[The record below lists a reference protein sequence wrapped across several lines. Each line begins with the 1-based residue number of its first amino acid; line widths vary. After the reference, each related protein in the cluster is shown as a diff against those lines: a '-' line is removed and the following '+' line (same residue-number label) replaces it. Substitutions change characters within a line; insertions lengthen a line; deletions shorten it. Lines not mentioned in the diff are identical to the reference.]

1 MKTASLLVIGTT
13 LALVLA
19 LLFFVE
25 PAEAKRRGSSSSRSS
40 SSSSSRSSSSSSSSS
55 SRSSSSSSRRGSSP
69 TSVSSSSSGSKKKV
83 KSKLKKAA
91 VVGAVA
97 YTAYKVGK
105 LKAGFG
111 LKKRKY
117 KFYDW
122 NDWREA
128 DGLLCRNTTD
138 CNWVDPRLYCQ
149 DYELD
154 FSPSRAW
161 FGGDFASIVGT
172 CACPRGWFFDDKG
185 SRPSMKCSKRSSG
198 LSGTSLILAIV
209 IPLGLLLCCACAGFF
224 IVRKMRN

>member
-1 MKTASLLVIGTT
+1 MKAASLLVIGTT

-25 PAEAKRRGSSSSRSS
+25 PAEAKRGGSR
-40 SSSSSRSSSSSSSSS
+40 
-55 SRSSSSSSRRGSSP
+55 SSSSRRGSSP

-105 LKAGFG
+105 LRAGFG

-117 KFYDW
+117 KFDDW

-138 CNWVDPRLYCQ
+138 CNWVDTRLYCQ

-185 SRPSMKCSKRSSG
+185 SRPSMKCQKRSQRKRG
-198 LSGTSLILAIV
+198 LSGTSLILAII
-209 IPLGLLLCCACAGFF
+209 IPLG
-224 IVRKMRN
+224 